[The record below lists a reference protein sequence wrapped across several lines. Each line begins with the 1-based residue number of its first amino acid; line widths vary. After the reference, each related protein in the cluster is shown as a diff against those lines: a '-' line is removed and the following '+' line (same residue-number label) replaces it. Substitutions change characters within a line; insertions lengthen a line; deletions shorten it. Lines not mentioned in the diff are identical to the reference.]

1 MLKLVPGHWG
11 LVSPNADTVRFTEHN
26 DLAKFLDIA
35 KEVGVLVVL
44 RPGPYINAESAG
56 GEKRYVGIIE
66 VWSNIS
72 CRWYPQLDDEYPG
85 PGADQCNRLSG
96 CLVSLV
102 GVDLRVNF
110 FLTHSLV
117 YSISE
122 FASIAAPY
130 QVRQKGQTDSHH
142 THIDL
147 LVS

>member
-1 MLKLVPGHWG
+1 MFKLVSGHWG

-66 VWSNIS
+66 VWSNMS
-72 CRWYPQLDDEYPG
+72 CRWYPQLDDEHPG

-102 GVDLRVNF
+102 GVELRVNF